1 MDDERRP
8 LAAALAFPARPREG
22 FRTRRRSRSVAPW
35 DSRSLSAMDSA
46 APALDERP
54 ASRFGTDAHWVEA
67 ASSGEGTDSLA
78 RGVESEPRR
87 RATPH

>member
-1 MDDERRP
+1 MMDDERRA

-35 DSRSLSAMDSA
+35 DSRSLPAMDSA

-67 ASSGEGTDSLA
+67 T
-78 RGVESEPRR
+78 RR
-87 RATPH
+87 ERERTP